1 MPKLRTGYTYEEKQW
16 FARFYYRDEG
26 GKRHLVKQE
35 AKGASSK
42 AQAEL
47 FLKNLLRKY
56 KESGVRVIDNEQ
68 VYLEKRWFARFDYT
82 DEAGKRRT
90 VRRRAENKTHAK
102 ELLRDLLQKHRDHS
116 DQLLDGE
123 RMTFAV
129 LADYYEKTY
138 LVEPQYV
145 GDRKVAGLRS
155 AYDLRL
161 RLKVLSEFFGKRK
174 LRSITHGDLERYKAA
189 RLKVPA
195 VSGRNTRKTKSKGK
209 PRERQRSVATVH
221 RELSLLRRVLN
232 IAVRN
237 GWLVKNPFDMGDS
250 LIRPGDEKPRERILS
265 REEEA
270 RLLAAC
276 NGPREHLRAII
287 ICALDTG
294 MRQGEMFKLAWS
306 DVDFDNRIITVQA
319 FNTKTMRQ
327 RQVAMT
333 ERLTRELY
341 GLYGLSTKQP
351 DALVFGITTSASNAF
366 DKARRLAGLPDL
378 RFHDLRH
385 THATRL
391 VAAHI
396 PLSEVGRV
404 LGHTQPV
411 TTYRYVNANV
421 ETARRAAAV
430 LDAFNEIALE
440 PENAA
445 VN

>member
-1 MPKLRTGYTYEEKQW
+1 
-16 FARFYYRDEG
+16 
-26 GKRHLVKQE
+26 
-35 AKGASSK
+35 
-42 AQAEL
+42 
-47 FLKNLLRKY
+47 
-56 KESGVRVIDNEQ
+56 
-68 VYLEKRWFARFDYT
+68 
-82 DEAGKRRT
+82 
-90 VRRRAENKTHAK
+90 
-102 ELLRDLLQKHRDHS
+102 
-116 DQLLDGE
+116 
-123 RMTFAV
+123 MTFAA

-145 GDRKVAGLRS
+145 GDRKVVGLRS

-174 LRSITHGDLERYKAA
+174 LRSITHSELERFKAV

-195 VSGRNTRKTKSKGK
+195 ISGRNTRKTKGKGK
-209 PRERQRSVATVH
+209 LKERQRSVATVH

-232 IAVRN
+232 VAVRN

-276 NGPREHLRAII
+276 TGPREHLRAIV

-294 MRQGEMFKLAWS
+294 MRQGELFKLAWS

-341 GLYGLSTKQP
+341 VLYNLSTKQP
-351 DALVFGITTSASNAF
+351 NALVFGITTSASNAF
-366 DKARRLAGLPDL
+366 DKARRLAELPDL

-430 LDAFNEIALE
+430 LDIFNEVAVE
-440 PENAA
+440 PDSAA